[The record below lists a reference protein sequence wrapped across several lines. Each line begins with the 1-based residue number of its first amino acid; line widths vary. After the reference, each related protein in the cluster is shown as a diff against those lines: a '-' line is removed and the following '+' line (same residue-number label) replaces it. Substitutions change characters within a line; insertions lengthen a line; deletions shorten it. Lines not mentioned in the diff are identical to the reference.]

1 MPSVL
6 LFVCLLL
13 SILPSEQ
20 IWYVTGILL
29 FLSVRR
35 IVTDDFEVDA
45 NPMMIVAGEVNLM
58 INPNTRQPDT
68 FKLRKHKSIKLYFVA
83 GCAVVFNIV
92 LGVLLHGAGH
102 AHSHG
107 GGSHTHKADEDG
119 HSHGYHLNIR
129 AALIHVLGDL
139 IQSIGV
145 LISSIIIKVHPG
157 GIILDKI
164 EFNRWHVCSKMII
177 KKGYFNFH
185 QVVHIR
191 KVLFSSF

>member
-1 MPSVL
+1 MSY
-6 LFVCLLL
+6 CLLL

-20 IWYVTGILL
+20 IWYVNGILL

-185 QVVHIR
+185 QVVHNR